1 MNTHR
6 KLHVWILSQR
16 LIAIVYQV
24 CDALPNS
31 ENFIAE
37 PQIKRA
43 AWSVQNNIAEGNARR
58 GRTERHGYF
67 NVALS
72 SLAEVDSML
81 GTISMICKTDH
92 SLLKEAETL
101 RRQITTGVL
110 AMVKNGRK

>member
-6 KLHVWILSQR
+6 KLHVWILSQQ

-24 CDALPNS
+24 CDALPGS

-43 AWSVQNNIAEGNARR
+43 AWSVQNNIAEGNSRR
-58 GRTERHGYF
+58 GRVERHRYF
-67 NVALS
+67 NMALS

-81 GTISMICKTDH
+81 GTMSVINKTDE
-92 SLLKEAETL
+92 SLLSEAEAL
-101 RRQITTGVL
+101 RRQITAGLL
-110 AMVKNGRK
+110 AMVRNGRK